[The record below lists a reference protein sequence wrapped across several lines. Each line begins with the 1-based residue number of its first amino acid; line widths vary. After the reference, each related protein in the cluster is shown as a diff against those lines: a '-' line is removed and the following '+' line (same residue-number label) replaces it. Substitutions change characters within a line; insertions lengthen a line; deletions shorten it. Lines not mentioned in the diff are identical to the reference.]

1 MSKKDFSLLAL
12 IEIANSSAKN
22 LALKADGLLKM
33 SNIAGAGGIVEEF
46 IKKTFSDL
54 LSNRFKIVSGYIIY
68 AEDRESNI
76 KLSPHIDFIIVDQ
89 HVPNQILAIQEYKG
103 KFNVV
108 PQECVVGIFE
118 IKKKL
123 NKKAFTE
130 ACDHLSKIIASVNIK
145 KDCTKC
151 YLLGGV
157 ECNPYIISPIHS
169 NPLLGIVS
177 LEVERDFIPPEV
189 QGSKNI
195 DITFSFD
202 GLLQL
207 ISEEGTDHIHS
218 GRRKADIKYN
228 YLNFAN
234 KPLNVSIALAYIV
247 NYLSSVTGKIANVD
261 NYYLNTSFNNQI
273 DNLGK

>member
-1 MSKKDFSLLAL
+1 MS
-12 IEIANSSAKN
+12 
-22 LALKADGLLKM
+22 
-33 SNIAGAGGIVEEF
+33 
-46 IKKTFSDL
+46 
-54 LSNRFKIVSGYIIY
+54 
-68 AEDRESNI
+68 
-76 KLSPHIDFIIVDQ
+76 
-89 HVPNQILAIQEYKG
+89 IQEYKG

-145 KDCTKC
+145 KDCAKS

-157 ECNPYIISPIHS
+157 ECGAVLITPIHS

-177 LEVERDFIPPEV
+177 LEVERDFIPSEV
-189 QGSKNI
+189 QGSRNV

-207 ISEEGTDHIHS
+207 ISEEGTDNIHS
-218 GRRKADIKYN
+218 SRRKADIKYN

-234 KPLNVSIALAYIV
+234 KPLNLSIAVSACNHKYKFQQ
-247 NYLSSVTGKIANVD
+247 SR
-261 NYYLNTSFNNQI
+261 I
-273 DNLGK
+273 DSG